1 MGNGGPDGEVVNDAE
16 WDEFIADM
24 ATPRF
29 PDDLTVLDGKG
40 QWRGSDG
47 EIQKES
53 TKVLLILVPND
64 DEDTA
69 KLIEELSTE
78 YKRRFDQEAVLKNV
92 DHTCVAFQ

>member
-1 MGNGGPDGEVVNDAE
+1 MPNGTSSSRKRLLLGSR
-16 WDEFIADM
+16 M
-24 ATPRF
+24 
-29 PDDLTVLDGKG
+29 DLTVLDGKG

-53 TKVLLILVPND
+53 TKVLVIFVPND
-64 DEDTA
+64 DEDA
-69 KLIEELSTE
+69 EELIEELSTE